1 MNTHRAAV
9 RIKIILTMLLLTIVE
24 VGPFP
29 ITALI
34 GLYIALF
41 RPRWFI
47 NLVDDLYNR
56 IQ

>member
-1 MNTHRAAV
+1 MNKHRAAV
-9 RIKIILTMLLLTIVE
+9 RIKIILAMLLLTIIE
-24 VGPFP
+24 IGPFP

-34 GLYIALF
+34 GLYVALF

-56 IQ
+56 IL